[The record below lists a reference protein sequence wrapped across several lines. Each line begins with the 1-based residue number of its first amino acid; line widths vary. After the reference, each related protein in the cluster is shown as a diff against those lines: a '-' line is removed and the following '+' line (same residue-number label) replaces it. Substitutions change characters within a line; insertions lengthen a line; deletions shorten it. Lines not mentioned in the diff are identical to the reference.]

1 MGGGKDGERRGR
13 KRGERRRKR
22 GGREDGRWERE
33 LKKKKKEWQIQEV
46 VSYGSM
52 CNAVAFLDG
61 TKVDLFVPDVDI
73 LDGLSP
79 YPDSYRS
86 VVFLVI
92 FFCFLFFLVFF
103 ETTCCLFS
111 SVHSDRMLIDR
122 IYVRDSIKCRYYYH
136 WRTREPGIGK

>member
-1 MGGGKDGERRGR
+1 MVNRSTLHELATVGGGREGRRKKR
-13 KRGERRRKR
+13 KEEGGKEKKTRRKR
-22 GGREDGRWERE
+22 GWEMGERI
-33 LKKKKKEWQIQEV
+33 KKKKKEWQIQEV

-92 FFCFLFFLVFF
+92 FFCFLFFPVFF
-103 ETTCCLFS
+103 SKQHVAYLAVCTVTGC
-111 SVHSDRMLIDR
+111 
-122 IYVRDSIKCRYYYH
+122 
-136 WRTREPGIGK
+136 